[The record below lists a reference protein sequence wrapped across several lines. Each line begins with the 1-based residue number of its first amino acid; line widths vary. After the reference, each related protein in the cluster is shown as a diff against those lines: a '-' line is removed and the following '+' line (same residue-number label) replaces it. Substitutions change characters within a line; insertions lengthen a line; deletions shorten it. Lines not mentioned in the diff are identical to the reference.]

1 MKLSIASIN
10 SGSNGNCYYVGN
22 QHEAVLIDA
31 GISCRETDWRMRQ
44 IGLSINRVKAIF
56 ISHEHTDHTRGVE
69 VLARRYKIP
78 VYFSDITYQNSRIK
92 PDERFVHYFQSNI
105 PVVIGGLT
113 VTGFP
118 KRHDAS
124 DAHSFIVSGNEVHI
138 GVFTD
143 IGSVCENVKYNF
155 NKCHA
160 AFLEANYDEEMLENG
175 HYPYY
180 LKTRIRSDYGHLS
193 NIQALELFKNHSSEK
208 LVHLFLSHISKDNN
222 SIELVSNL
230 FKAVANKHTKVE
242 IASRFSQSKVCT
254 IDAGILGREL

>member
-1 MKLSIASIN
+1 MKLSVASIN

-44 IGLSINRVKAIF
+44 IGLSLNRVKAIF

-92 PDERFVHYFQSNI
+92 PDERFVRYFQSNI
-105 PVVIGGLT
+105 PVEIGGLT

-124 DAHSFIVSGNEVHI
+124 DAHSFIVSGNEVHV

-143 IGSVCENVKYNF
+143 IGSICENVKNNF

-175 HYPYY
+175 YYPYY

-193 NIQALELFKNHSSEK
+193 NIQALELFQEHSADH
-208 LVHLFLSHISKDNN
+208 LTHLFLSHISKDNN
-222 SIELVSNL
+222 RLDLVTDI
-230 FKAVANKHTKVE
+230 FTKAAGTKTKIE
-242 IASRFSQSKVCT
+242 IASRYNQSRVFEISNSST
-254 IDAGILGREL
+254 V